1 MTGLTVD
8 YGKHEFTVRRVIL
21 AQLTAQAAVAVPSR
35 ESLAVHGSFRVT
47 VDPGRLELAATDS
60 QLTVL
65 AATKS
70 VETQSEAVLFLPAKR
85 LKQIIDAAPDGDVT
99 ISVSGNMAR
108 VKAGGP
114 SWDMKMPHPRGYST
128 LIDPASVTFS
138 SVPRES
144 FLAALLAVR
153 HAVCKDVS
161 RPHYAQVQLAK
172 DGGDVWA
179 TAFDGP
185 QLCRARVPGF
195 PFETTLPA
203 AMLPELVK
211 LIEHSKAE
219 DIEVGEVAGDEASGT
234 VVVRTGHTVL
244 ACQLMGAE
252 FPNVQQLMLDPTA
265 GNDQELGVDGTELA
279 RAVRRVAVNAHPTTS
294 AMALSVDGQKLAV
307 QAQDD
312 DDNKAEEVIGC
323 TWGGDKRLLVVN
335 HRHLSEMLAVHPPG
349 TCTFRLGA
357 DVGRRR
363 SMVRL
368 EDEASGMISVIPQ
381 MSPSAAGR

>member
-1 MTGLTVD
+1 MSGLVVD
-8 YGKHEFTVRRVIL
+8 YGKHTFTVRRVIL
-21 AQLTAQAAVAVPSR
+21 AQLAAQAAVAVPSR
-35 ESLAVHGSFRVT
+35 ESLAVHGCFRVT

-65 AATKS
+65 TATRS
-70 VETQSEAVLFLPAKR
+70 VDTHDTAVLFLPAKR
-85 LKQIIDAAPDGDVT
+85 LKQIIDAAPDGDIT
-99 ISVSGNMAR
+99 ISVSGNMATVR
-108 VKAGGP
+108 AGDKLH
-114 SWDMKMPHPRGYST
+114 WDMKMPHPKGYSA
-128 LIDPASVTFS
+128 LIDPEAVTFS

-144 FLAALLAVR
+144 FLTALLAVR
-153 HAVCKDVS
+153 HAVCKDTS

-172 DGGDVWA
+172 DAGDIYA
-179 TAFDGP
+179 SAYDGP
-185 QLCRARVPGF
+185 QFCRVKVPGF
-195 PFETTLPA
+195 PFETVLPS
-203 AMLPELVK
+203 AMLADLIK
-211 LIEHSKAE
+211 LLEHSKAE
-219 DIEVGEVAGDEASGT
+219 DIEAGEVEGA
-234 VVVRTGHTVL
+234 VVARTGHTVL

-252 FPNVQQLMLDPTA
+252 FPNVRQLVLDPTQA
-265 GNDQELGVDGTELA
+265 NASELGVDGTELS

-294 AMALSVDGQKLAV
+294 AMALAVDGAKLTV

-323 TWGGDKRLLVVN
+323 TWAGDSRVIVVN

-368 EDEASGMISVIPQ
+368 EDPASGMISVIPQ
-381 MSPSAAGR
+381 MSPTAAGR

>member
-1 MTGLTVD
+1 VSGLTVD

-21 AQLTAQAAVAVPSR
+21 AQLAAQAAVAVPSR

-47 VDPGRLELAATDS
+47 VAPGRLELAATDS

-70 VETQSEAVLFLPAKR
+70 VDTHDTAVLFLPAKR
-85 LKQIIDAAPDGDVT
+85 LKDIIDAAPDGDVT

-114 SWDMKMPHPRGYST
+114 SWDMKLPNPKGYSV
-128 LIDPASVTFS
+128 LIDPAKVTFAA
-138 SVPRES
+138 VPRES
-144 FLAALLAVR
+144 FLAALHTIR

-172 DGGDVWA
+172 DGEHVWA
-179 TAFDGP
+179 TAYDGP
-185 QLCRARVPGF
+185 QLCRVRVPGF

-203 AMLPELVK
+203 AMLPELIK
-211 LIEHSKAE
+211 LAEHSKAE
-219 DIEVGEVAGDEASGT
+219 DIEVGDAPGT

-244 ACQLMGAE
+244 ACQLMGAD

-265 GNDQELGVDGTELA
+265 GNDQEMGVDGAELA
-279 RAVRRVAVNAHPTTS
+279 RAVKRVAVNAHPTTS
-294 AMALSVDGQKLAV
+294 AMALSVDGRQLTV

-312 DDNKAEEVIGC
+312 DDNKAEEIIGC
-323 TWGGDKRLLVVN
+323 TWDGDKRLIVVN
-335 HRHLSEMLAVHPPG
+335 HKHLSEMLAVHPPG

>member
-1 MTGLTVD
+1 MSGLTVD

-21 AQLTAQAAVAVPSR
+21 AQLAAQAAVAVPSR

-47 VDPGRLELAATDS
+47 VAPGRLELAATDS

-70 VETQSEAVLFLPAKR
+70 VDTHDTAVLFLPAKR
-85 LKQIIDAAPDGDVT
+85 LKDIIDAAPDGDVT

-114 SWDMKMPHPRGYST
+114 SWDMKLPNPKGYSV
-128 LIDPASVTFS
+128 LIDPAKVTFAA
-138 SVPRES
+138 VPRES
-144 FLAALLAVR
+144 FLAALHTIR

-172 DGGDVWA
+172 DGEHVWA

-185 QLCRARVPGF
+185 QMCRARVPGF
-195 PFETTLPA
+195 PFETLMPA
-203 AMLPELVK
+203 AMLPELIK
-211 LIEHSKAE
+211 LAGRSQAD
-219 DIEVGEVAGDEASGT
+219 DIEVGELEGT
-234 VVVRTGHTVL
+234 VVVRSGHTVL
-244 ACQLMGAE
+244 ACTPMGAE
-252 FPNVQQLMLDPTA
+252 FPNVAQLMLGPTS
-265 GNDQELGVDGTELA
+265 GYDLELAVDGAELA
-279 RAVRRVAVNAHPTTS
+279 QAINRVSVNAHPTTS
-294 AMALSVDGQKLAV
+294 AMALTADGRQLTV

-312 DDNKAEEVIGC
+312 DDNRAEEIISC
-323 TWGGDKRLLVVN
+323 TWAGDSRTVVIN
-335 HRHLSEMLAVHPPG
+335 HKHLAAMLAVHPPG
-349 TCTFRLGA
+349 TCTFRLGL

-368 EDEASGMISVIPQ
+368 EDEDGAMIAVIPQ
-381 MSPSAAGR
+381 MNPSAAGR

>member
-1 MTGLTVD
+1 MSGLTVD
-8 YGKHEFTVRRVIL
+8 YGRHEFTVRRVIL
-21 AQLTAQAAVAVPSR
+21 AQLAAQAAVAVPSR

-70 VETQSEAVLFLPAKR
+70 VETRSDGVLFLPARR

-114 SWDMKMPHPRGYST
+114 SWDMKMPHPKGYST
-128 LIDPASVTFS
+128 LIDPDSVTFA
-138 SVPRES
+138 SVAREP

-172 DGGDVWA
+172 DGEDVWA
-179 TAFDGP
+179 TGFDGP
-185 QLCRARVPGF
+185 QFCRVKVPGF

-203 AMLPELVK
+203 AMLPELIK
-211 LIEHSKAE
+211 LAEHSKAE
-219 DIEVGEVAGDEASGT
+219 DIEVGDAPGT

-252 FPNVQQLMLDPTA
+252 FPNVRQLMLDPTA
-265 GNDQELGVDGTELA
+265 GNDQELAVDGTELA
-279 RAVRRVAVNAHPTTS
+279 RAVKRVAVNAHPTTS
-294 AMALSVDGQKLAV
+294 AMALAVDGQRLTV

-323 TWGGDKRLLVVN
+323 GWAGDSRLIVVN

-349 TCTFRLGA
+349 TCTFRLGT

-381 MSPSAAGR
+381 MNPSAAGR

>member
-21 AQLTAQAAVAVPSR
+21 AQLAAQAAVAVPSR

-47 VDPGRLELAATDS
+47 VAPGRLELAATDS

-65 AATKS
+65 AVTKS
-70 VETQSEAVLFLPAKR
+70 VETQSTAVLFLPAKR
-85 LKQIIDAAPDGDVT
+85 LKQIIDAAPDGDVSV
-99 ISVSGNMAR
+99 SVSGNMAR
-108 VKAGGP
+108 IKAGGP
-114 SWDMKMPHPRGYST
+114 SWDMKMPHPKGYSV
-128 LIDPASVTFS
+128 LIDPESVTFA
-138 SVPRES
+138 SVAREP

-172 DGGDVWA
+172 DGEHVWA
-179 TAFDGP
+179 TAYDGP
-185 QLCRARVPGF
+185 QLCRVRVPGF

-203 AMLPELVK
+203 AMLPELIK
-211 LIEHSKAE
+211 LAEHSKSE
-219 DIEVGEVAGDEASGT
+219 DIEVGEVPGM
-234 VVVRTGHTVL
+234 VVIRTGHTVL
-244 ACQLMGAE
+244 ACQLMGAD

-265 GNDQELGVDGTELA
+265 GNDQEMGVDGAELA
-279 RAVRRVAVNAHPTTS
+279 RAVKRVAVNAHPITS
-294 AMALSVDGQKLAV
+294 AMALSVDGKRLTV

-323 TWGGDKRLLVVN
+323 TWDGDSRLLVVN
-335 HRHLSEMLAVHPPG
+335 HQHLSAMLAVHPPG

-368 EDEASGMISVIPQ
+368 EDEAAGMISVIPQ
-381 MSPSAAGR
+381 MNPSAAGR